1 MNRMTVRDARGDE
14 VRSIVQMIR
23 FMVADMASYGGHA
36 PTTNDAA
43 LENLAAAIGDELK
56 GNNAKYLIA
65 ESADGNSVGLAAAKL
80 ITLEGVFAPK
90 KTLHISVVYVV
101 PQFRRAGIGSALV
114 AKLLDWG
121 RTIGAEQC
129 DLNVLTKNPA
139 RSLYE
144 KHGFEAIEVK
154 MVCSL

>member
-1 MNRMTVRDARGDE
+1 MNGMTVRDARRDE

-23 FMVADMASYGGHA
+23 SMVADMASYGGHA
-36 PTTNDAA
+36 PTTADAA
-43 LENLAAAIGDELK
+43 LENMVTAIADELE
-56 GNNAKYLIA
+56 GNNAKCLIA
-65 ESADGNSVGLAAAKL
+65 ESAYGDPVGVAAAKL
-80 ITLEGVFAPK
+80 ITLDGVFAPK
-90 KTLHISVVYVV
+90 KTLHVSVVYVV
-101 PQFRRAGIGSALV
+101 PQFRRTGIGSALL

-121 RTIGAEQC
+121 RAIGAEQC

>member
-1 MNRMTVRDARGDE
+1 MNGMTVRDARGDE
-14 VRSIVQMIR
+14 VRPIVQMIR
-23 FMVADMASYGGHA
+23 SMVADMASYGGHA

-65 ESADGNSVGLAAAKL
+65 ESADGNLAGLAAAKL

-101 PQFRRAGIGSALV
+101 PQFRRAGIGSALL

-144 KHGFEAIEVK
+144 KNGFEAIEIK